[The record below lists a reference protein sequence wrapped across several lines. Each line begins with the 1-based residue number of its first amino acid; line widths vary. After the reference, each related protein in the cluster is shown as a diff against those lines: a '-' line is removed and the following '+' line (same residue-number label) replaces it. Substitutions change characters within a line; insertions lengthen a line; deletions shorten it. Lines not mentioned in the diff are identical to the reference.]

1 MAFGPRVGWA
11 LACRCSIFQGPSIRG
26 DVLIQSYEPGMVGEL
41 VSTYNKAIRGV
52 PHCYPVQ
59 EEEFVKILTAVGA
72 SEGSQGRLRNEAL
85 LVASRDGSTVGFVH
99 GAIAEAKDERERP
112 HGTIIFLW
120 YEPGK
125 RSVGQKLLDAMQH
138 HLLGSG
144 VEEIRAYEQEFRYPF
159 YGFRHAYLSQHLGH
173 VQGLL
178 GMNGYDRVRGE
189 VFLDWPHFEPIR
201 PDPIEAGIEVRV
213 ELREGRG
220 KMPGVEVR
228 ALRAGDQVGFCGSIS
243 CGEFS
248 RSPEVQ
254 DWIFTDQLRIED
266 EHQGRGLGKHILRR
280 SLQEAHRIGYRNAAI
295 SNDWDNHRAL
305 LFYSNLGYRVV
316 DWTYCLR
323 RRWQTP

>member
-1 MAFGPRVGWA
+1 M
-11 LACRCSIFQGPSIRG
+11 LIR
-26 DVLIQSYEPGMVGEL
+26 SYEPGMVGEL
-41 VSTYNKAIRGV
+41 FSTYNRAIHGV
-52 PHCYPVQ
+52 PHCYPIQ
-59 EEEFVKILTAVGA
+59 EEDLAKVLTGVGTG
-72 SEGSQGRLRNEAL
+72 EGSQGKLRNEAL
-85 LVASRDGSTVGFVH
+85 LVASKNGSMIGFVH
-99 GAIAEAKDERERP
+99 GAIAEAKDERERT

-125 RSVGQKLLDAMQH
+125 REVGQRLLEGMQD

-144 VEEIRAYEQEFRYPF
+144 ADEIRAYEQEFRYPF
-159 YGFRHAYLSQHLGH
+159 YGFRHAYLSHHLGH

-178 GMNGYDRVRGE
+178 GMNGYSRVRGE
-189 VFLDWPHFEPIR
+189 IFLDWPRYEPIR
-201 PDPIEAGIEVRV
+201 PGPIEAGIEVRV

-228 ALRAGDQVGFCGSIS
+228 ALDAGDQVGFCGSIS

-254 DWIFTDQLRIED
+254 DWIFTDSLNVRD
-266 EHQGRGLGKHILRR
+266 DHQGRGLGKHILRR
-280 SLQEAHRIGYRNAAI
+280 SLQEAHMIGYRNAAI

-305 LFYSNLGYRVV
+305 LFYSNFGYHAI
-316 DWTYCLR
+316 DWTHSFA